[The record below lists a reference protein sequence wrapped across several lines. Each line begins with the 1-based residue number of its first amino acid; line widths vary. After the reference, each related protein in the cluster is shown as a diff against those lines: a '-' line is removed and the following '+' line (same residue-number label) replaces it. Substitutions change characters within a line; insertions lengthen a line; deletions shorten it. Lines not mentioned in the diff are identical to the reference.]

1 MKTLGNIIWLIFGGL
16 FSSISWLFLGIVWCV
31 TIIGIPIG
39 LQCFKF
45 AGLVLWPFGKDIEYT
60 NSTGKIF
67 LNVLWILFG
76 GLEMALFEF
85 VLGIL
90 FCITIIGIPF
100 GKQYF
105 KMGKLAFMPLG
116 AKVVKK

>member
-76 GLEMALFEF
+76 GLKMALFEF